1 MARRKPPQVH
11 GFLLID
17 KPAGIT
23 SQGLVGQLRKKFN
36 ERQIGHAGTLDP
48 DATGLMLVG
57 VGRATRLLT
66 FLVGMDKT
74 YEGELTFG
82 ARTDTLD
89 AAGKVIET
97 FDMPNFVSTDVESCI
112 TKHLTGD
119 IMQIPPMVSAIRVEG
134 KRLHQLAREGIEIE
148 RTPRAVTISRF
159 DVKTTS
165 DPHTWSFAIDC
176 SSGTYIRS
184 LADDLGKL
192 MGGGAY
198 LKTLRR
204 TRVGPFNV
212 GAATDVEHAVLLD
225 PLAAVAHM
233 SRVQV
238 DDSTKARVLHGSVLD
253 QGDLFAG
260 DSPWAVCDL
269 AGELLAIYEPHREST
284 VKPAV
289 VIAENSP

>member
-36 ERQIGHAGTLDP
+36 ERQVGHAGTLDP

-204 TRVGPFNV
+204 TRVGPFNI

>member
-36 ERQIGHAGTLDP
+36 ERQVGHAGTLDP
-48 DATGLMLVG
+48 DATGLMLIG

-97 FDMPNFVSTDVESCI
+97 FDMPDFVSTDVESCI
-112 TKHLTGD
+112 TKNLTGD

-159 DVKTTS
+159 DVTPTS
-165 DPHTWSFAIDC
+165 DPRTWSFAIDC

-184 LADDLGKL
+184 LADDLGRL

-204 TRVGPFNV
+204 TRVGPFSISS
-212 GAATDVEHAVLLD
+212 ATNVEHALLSN
-225 PLAAVAHM
+225 PLDAVAHM
-233 SRVQV
+233 SRVEV

-253 QGDLFAG
+253 RADLFAG
-260 DSPWAVCDL
+260 DGPWAVCDL

>member
-36 ERQIGHAGTLDP
+36 ERQVGHAGTLDP

-97 FDMPNFVSTDVESCI
+97 FDMPNFVSTDVENCI
-112 TKHLTGD
+112 TKNLTGD

-148 RTPRAVTISRF
+148 RTPRAVTIFRF
-159 DVKTTS
+159 DVKPTS

-204 TRVGPFNV
+204 TRVGPFEI
-212 GAATDVEHAVLLD
+212 GAATDVEHAVLMD

-233 SRVQV
+233 ARVQV
-238 DDSTKARVLHGSVLD
+238 DDSTKVRVLHGSVLD
-253 QGDLFAG
+253 RGDLFAG
-260 DSPWAVCDL
+260 DGPWAVCDL
-269 AGELLAIYEPHREST
+269 TGELLAIYEPHREST
-284 VKPAV
+284 VKPAI

>member
-1 MARRKPPQVH
+1 
-11 GFLLID
+11 
-17 KPAGIT
+17 
-23 SQGLVGQLRKKFN
+23 
-36 ERQIGHAGTLDP
+36 
-48 DATGLMLVG
+48 
-57 VGRATRLLT
+57 
-66 FLVGMDKT
+66 
-74 YEGELTFG
+74 
-82 ARTDTLD
+82 
-89 AAGKVIET
+89 
-97 FDMPNFVSTDVESCI
+97 
-112 TKHLTGD
+112 
-119 IMQIPPMVSAIRVEG
+119 MVSAIRVEG
-134 KRLHQLAREGIEIE
+134 KRLHQLAREGLEIE

-204 TRVGPFNV
+204 TRVGPFNI

>member
-36 ERQIGHAGTLDP
+36 ERQVGHAGTLDP

-74 YEGELTFG
+74 YEGEFTFG

-89 AAGKVIET
+89 AAGTVIET

-112 TKHLTGD
+112 TKNLTGD

-159 DVKTTS
+159 DVAPTS
-165 DPHTWSFAIDC
+165 DPRTWSFAIDC

-184 LADDLGKL
+184 LADDLGRL

-204 TRVGPFNV
+204 TRVGPFNI
-212 GAATDVEHAVLLD
+212 GSATDVEHAVLMD
-225 PLAAVAHM
+225 PLEAVAHM
-233 SRVQV
+233 GRVQV
-238 DDSTKARVLHGSVLD
+238 DESTKVRVLHGSVLD
-253 QGDLFAG
+253 RGDLFTG
-260 DSPWAVCDL
+260 DGLWAVCDL

>member
-36 ERQIGHAGTLDP
+36 ERQVGHAGTLDP

-112 TKHLTGD
+112 TKNLTGD

-159 DVKTTS
+159 DVKPTS
-165 DPHTWSFAIDC
+165 EPHTWSFVIDC

-204 TRVGPFNV
+204 TRVGPFNI
-212 GAATDVEHAVLLD
+212 GAATDVEQAVLLD

>member
-36 ERQIGHAGTLDP
+36 ERQVGHAGTLDP

-159 DVKTTS
+159 DVKPTS
-165 DPHTWSFAIDC
+165 EPHTWSFVIDC

-204 TRVGPFNV
+204 TRVGPFNI

>member
-36 ERQIGHAGTLDP
+36 ERQVGHAGTLDP

-112 TKHLTGD
+112 TKNLTGD

-204 TRVGPFNV
+204 TRVGPF
-212 GAATDVEHAVLLD
+212 GIGSATDVGHAVLSD

-233 SRVQV
+233 ARVQV

-260 DSPWAVCDL
+260 DGPWAVCDL

>member
-36 ERQIGHAGTLDP
+36 ERQVGHAGTLDP
-48 DATGLMLVG
+48 AATGLMLVG

-112 TKHLTGD
+112 TKNLTGD

-159 DVKTTS
+159 DVKPTS

-204 TRVGPFNV
+204 TRVGPF
-212 GAATDVEHAVLLD
+212 GIGSATDVGYAVLSD

-233 SRVQV
+233 ARVQV

-260 DSPWAVCDL
+260 DGPWAVCDL

>member
-36 ERQIGHAGTLDP
+36 ERQVGHAGTLDP

-112 TKHLTGD
+112 TKNLTGD

-159 DVKTTS
+159 DVKPTS

-204 TRVGPFNV
+204 TRVGPFNI

-269 AGELLAIYEPHREST
+269 AGELLAIYEQHREST

>member
-23 SQGLVGQLRKKFN
+23 SQGVVGQLRKKFN
-36 ERQIGHAGTLDP
+36 ERQVGHAGTLDP

-97 FDMPNFVSTDVESCI
+97 FDMPNFVPTDLESCI
-112 TKHLTGD
+112 SKNLTGD
-119 IMQIPPMVSAIRVEG
+119 IMQIPPMVSAIRVDG

-159 DVKTTS
+159 DVKPTN
-165 DPHTWSFAIDC
+165 DRRTWSFVIDC

-184 LADDLGKL
+184 IADDLGKL
-192 MGGGAY
+192 LGGGAY

-204 TRVGPFNV
+204 TRVGPFNI
-212 GAATDVEHAVLLD
+212 GAATDVEHAVLSDSLV
-225 PLAAVAHM
+225 AVAHM

-238 DDSTKARVLHGSVLD
+238 DDSTKVRVLHGSVLD
-253 QGDLFAG
+253 RADLFEG
-260 DSPWAVCDL
+260 DGPWAVCDL
-269 AGELLAIYEPHREST
+269 AGELLAIYEPHRELT

-289 VIAENSP
+289 VIDEN